1 MKFHGNLLIAR
12 PVEKVWEFLWDIEKL
27 SRCIPGCQS
36 VKTIKDREK
45 YELNVQDSVGPISV
59 QFELLADV
67 KKLEPLKRIEIA
79 MEGKDFKA
87 GGVRQ
92 TMTLALAPK
101 GNDTQVDFE
110 TDVNVF
116 GRLGTLGYPF
126 VKKKAESVIKEFGD
140 NVKSA
145 IESNSYLRKGVVV
158 IERKL
163 VRRETME
170 VKAVR
175 VHTHG

>member
-1 MKFHGNLLIAR
+1 MKFHGNLSIAR

-27 SRCIPGCQS
+27 TSCIPGCEG

-45 YELNVQDSVGPISV
+45 YELTVKDSVGPITV
-59 QFELLADV
+59 HFELLAEV

-79 MEGKDFKA
+79 LEGKDFKA

-92 TMTLALAPK
+92 TMTLVLTAK
-101 GNDTQVDFE
+101 GSDSEIDFE

-126 VKKKAESVIKEFGD
+126 VKKKAESVINEFSE

-145 IESNSYLRKGVVV
+145 IEANG
-158 IERKL
+158 
-163 VRRETME
+163 
-170 VKAVR
+170 
-175 VHTHG
+175 

>member
-1 MKFHGNLLIAR
+1 MKFQGNLSIAR

-27 SRCIPGCQS
+27 TSCIPGCEG

-45 YELNVQDSVGPISV
+45 YELTVKDSVGPITV
-59 QFELLADV
+59 HLELLAEV

-79 MEGKDFKA
+79 LEGKDFKA

-92 TMTLALAPK
+92 TMTLVLTAK
-101 GNDTQVDFE
+101 GSDSEIDFE

-126 VKKKAESVIKEFGD
+126 VKKKAETVINEFSE

-145 IESNSYLRKGVVV
+145 IEANG
-158 IERKL
+158 
-163 VRRETME
+163 
-170 VKAVR
+170 
-175 VHTHG
+175 

>member
-1 MKFHGNLLIAR
+1 MRFEGNLLITR
-12 PVEKVWEFLWDIEKL
+12 PVEKVWEFLWDVEKL

-36 VKTIKDREK
+36 VKTIKEREK
-45 YELNVQDSVGPISV
+45 YELKIKDSVGPITV
-59 QFELLADV
+59 QFEMLADV
-67 KKLEPLKRIEIA
+67 KKLDPLKRIEIA

-92 TMTLALAPK
+92 TMALALTPR
-101 GNDTQVDFE
+101 GNDTEIGFA

-126 VKKKAESVIKEFGD
+126 VKKKAETVIKEFAD

-145 IESNSYLRKGVVV
+145 IEANQ
-158 IERKL
+158 
-163 VRRETME
+163 
-170 VKAVR
+170 
-175 VHTHG
+175 

>member
-1 MKFHGNLLIAR
+1 MKFQGNLLITR

-27 SRCIPGCQS
+27 SRCIPGCEG
-36 VKTIKDREK
+36 VRTIKEREK
-45 YELNVQDSVGPISV
+45 YELSVRDSVGPITV
-59 QFELLADV
+59 QFDLLADV
-67 KKLEPLKRIEIA
+67 KKLEPLKLIEIA

-92 TMTLALAPK
+92 TMALALTSK

-140 NVKSA
+140 RVKGA
-145 IESNSYLRKGVVV
+145 IEASS
-158 IERKL
+158 
-163 VRRETME
+163 
-170 VKAVR
+170 
-175 VHTHG
+175 

>member
-1 MKFHGNLLIAR
+1 MKFQGNLSIAR

-27 SRCIPGCQS
+27 TSCIPGCES

-45 YELNVQDSVGPISV
+45 YELTVKDRVGPITV
-59 QFELLADV
+59 HFELLAEV

-79 MEGKDFKA
+79 LEGKDFKA

-92 TMTLALAPK
+92 TMTLVLTAK
-101 GNDTQVDFE
+101 GSDSEIDFE

-126 VKKKAESVIKEFGD
+126 VKKKAETVINEFSE

-145 IESNSYLRKGVVV
+145 IEANG
-158 IERKL
+158 
-163 VRRETME
+163 
-170 VKAVR
+170 
-175 VHTHG
+175 

>member
-1 MKFHGNLLIAR
+1 MKFQGNLLIAR

-27 SRCIPGCQS
+27 SRCIPGCEA
-36 VKTIKDREK
+36 VKTIKEREK
-45 YELNVQDSVGPISV
+45 YELRVNDSVGPITV
-59 QFELLADV
+59 QFELLANV
-67 KKLEPLKRIEIA
+67 KKLEPLKRIEVA

-92 TMTLALAPK
+92 TMALALSPK

-126 VKKKAESVIKEFGD
+126 VKKKAEAVIKEFGD
-140 NVKSA
+140 KVKGA
-145 IESNSYLRKGVVV
+145 IEANP
-158 IERKL
+158 
-163 VRRETME
+163 
-170 VKAVR
+170 
-175 VHTHG
+175 

>member
-1 MKFHGNLLIAR
+1 MKFHGNLSIAR

-27 SRCIPGCQS
+27 TSCIPGCES

-45 YELNVQDSVGPISV
+45 YELTVKDSVGPITV
-59 QFELLADV
+59 HFELLAQV

-79 MEGKDFKA
+79 LEGKDFKA

-92 TMTLALAPK
+92 TMTLVLTAK
-101 GNDTQVDFE
+101 GSDSEIDFE

-126 VKKKAESVIKEFGD
+126 VKKKAETVINEFSE

-145 IESNSYLRKGVVV
+145 IEANG
-158 IERKL
+158 
-163 VRRETME
+163 
-170 VKAVR
+170 
-175 VHTHG
+175 

>member
-1 MKFHGNLLIAR
+1 MKFNGTLVIMR

-27 SRCIPGCQS
+27 SRCIPGCEA
-36 VKTIKDREK
+36 VKTIKEREK
-45 YELNVQDSVGPISV
+45 YELTVKDSVGPITV
-59 QFELLADV
+59 QFDLLANV
-67 KKLEPLKRIEIA
+67 KKLEPLKRIEVA

-92 TMTLALAPK
+92 TMALALSPK

-126 VKKKAESVIKEFGD
+126 VKKKAEAVIKEFGD
-140 NVKSA
+140 KVKGA
-145 IESNSYLRKGVVV
+145 IEANS
-158 IERKL
+158 
-163 VRRETME
+163 
-170 VKAVR
+170 
-175 VHTHG
+175 

>member
-1 MKFHGNLLIAR
+1 MKFQGNLSIAR

-27 SRCIPGCQS
+27 TSCIPGCEG

-45 YELNVQDSVGPISV
+45 YELTVKDSVGPNTV
-59 QFELLADV
+59 HFELLAEV

-79 MEGKDFKA
+79 LEGKDFKA

-92 TMTLALAPK
+92 TMTVVLTAK
-101 GNDTQVDFE
+101 GSDSEIDFE

-126 VKKKAESVIKEFGD
+126 VKKKAETVINEFSE

-145 IESNSYLRKGVVV
+145 IEANG
-158 IERKL
+158 
-163 VRRETME
+163 
-170 VKAVR
+170 
-175 VHTHG
+175 

>member
-1 MKFHGNLLIAR
+1 MKFQGNLLITR

-27 SRCIPGCQS
+27 SHCIPGCQG
-36 VKTIKDREK
+36 VKTIKEREK
-45 YELNVQDSVGPISV
+45 YELSLKDSVGPITV
-59 QFELLADV
+59 QFELLAEV
-67 KKLEPLKRIEIA
+67 KKLEPLKLIEIA

-92 TMTLALAPK
+92 TMALTLSPK

-140 NVKSA
+140 KVKSA
-145 IESNSYLRKGVVV
+145 IEANS
-158 IERKL
+158 
-163 VRRETME
+163 
-170 VKAVR
+170 
-175 VHTHG
+175 

>member
-1 MKFHGNLLIAR
+1 MKFQGNLLIAR

-27 SRCIPGCQS
+27 SRCIPGCQG
-36 VKTIKDREK
+36 VKTVKEREK
-45 YELNVQDSVGPISV
+45 YSLSVKDSVGPITM

-67 KKLEPLKRIEIA
+67 KKVEPLKRIEIA
-79 MEGKDFKA
+79 MEGKDFRA

-92 TMTLALAPK
+92 TMTLALTPN

-126 VKKKAESVIKEFGD
+126 VKKKAEAVIKEFGD
-140 NVKSA
+140 NVKGA
-145 IESNSYLRKGVVV
+145 IEANS
-158 IERKL
+158 
-163 VRRETME
+163 
-170 VKAVR
+170 
-175 VHTHG
+175 

>member
-1 MKFHGNLLIAR
+1 MKFQGNLSIAR

-27 SRCIPGCQS
+27 TSCIPGCEN

-45 YELNVQDSVGPISV
+45 YELTVKDSVGPITV
-59 QFELLADV
+59 HFELLAEV

-79 MEGKDFKA
+79 LEGKDFKA

-92 TMTLALAPK
+92 TMTLVLTAK
-101 GNDTQVDFE
+101 GSDSEIDFE

-126 VKKKAESVIKEFGD
+126 VKKKAESVINEFSE

-145 IESNSYLRKGVVV
+145 IEANG
-158 IERKL
+158 
-163 VRRETME
+163 
-170 VKAVR
+170 
-175 VHTHG
+175 

>member
-1 MKFHGNLLIAR
+1 MKFQGNLSIAR

-27 SRCIPGCQS
+27 TSCIPGCEG

-45 YELNVQDSVGPISV
+45 YELTVIDSVGPITV
-59 QFELLADV
+59 HFELLAEV

-79 MEGKDFKA
+79 LEGKDFKA

-92 TMTLALAPK
+92 TMTLVLTAK
-101 GNDTQVDFE
+101 GSDSEIDFE

-126 VKKKAESVIKEFGD
+126 VKKKAETVINEFSE

-145 IESNSYLRKGVVV
+145 IEANG
-158 IERKL
+158 
-163 VRRETME
+163 
-170 VKAVR
+170 
-175 VHTHG
+175 